1 MLTQVTPKLLD
12 MAKEGLIEVV
22 DMDTETSILDVSD
35 TPVEAPQREAPVT
48 EVIESPEVKE
58 DAVIGEKNDGSE
70 TEDQE
75 ESESSDSFEC
85 DVCHQKFTSARG
97 LTIHKRSHTQD

>member
-12 MAKEGLIEVV
+12 MAKEGLIEVI

-35 TPVEAPQREAPVT
+35 TPVEAPVT